1 MIQSFLA
8 GGLFR
13 FLLRFIPS
21 SFERIVDAVSEYLTK
36 KQSIEY
42 NKLKLE
48 MAKNDS
54 STQLDLA
61 EIKAGIEELKIDKP
75 IRLAR
80 IKSQKAKSGVKWVD
94 GVNALM
100 RPLTTVFWIIA
111 YPIMIL
117 YGVREGLL
125 STDPLR
131 ILAPFTQEIIA
142 CILGFWYTDKIVQK
156 RRG

>member
-21 SFERIVDAVSEYLTK
+21 SFERIVDVVSEYLTK

-42 NKLKLE
+42 DKWKLE
-48 MAKNDS
+48 TAKIDS
-54 STQLDLA
+54 STQVNLE
-61 EIKAGIEELKIDKP
+61 EIKYGIEELKADKP

-80 IKSQKAKSGVKWVD
+80 VKSQNVKIDIKWIN
-94 GVNALM
+94 GFNALI
-100 RPLTTVFWIIA
+100 RPLTTLFWIIV
-111 YPIMIL
+111 YP
-117 YGVREGLL
+117 LL
-125 STDPLR
+125 VWWSVKERMFNKSPLSF
-131 ILAPFTQEIIA
+131 LSPFTQEIIA

-156 RRG
+156 RWG

>member
-80 IKSQKAKSGVKWVD
+80 IKSQKAKSGVK
-94 GVNALM
+94 
-100 RPLTTVFWIIA
+100 
-111 YPIMIL
+111 
-117 YGVREGLL
+117 
-125 STDPLR
+125 
-131 ILAPFTQEIIA
+131 
-142 CILGFWYTDKIVQK
+142 
-156 RRG
+156 